1 MIASLISGPLAAQTE
16 LSAEA
21 DHIAAQTLEQRIGPN
36 RRTVSRT
43 ADRIHVAFDD
53 GREWLFVRNP
63 VDRRRAMGYLVE
75 HSQKRISTYAE
86 SDLRNAAGIRGW
98 ADVLSLG
105 DATERW
111 IVDGIREG
119 VDESLLQLPMKRFPD
134 YAEAS
139 YADWL
144 EER

>member
-1 MIASLISGPLAAQTE
+1 
-16 LSAEA
+16 
-21 DHIAAQTLEQRIGPN
+21 
-36 RRTVSRT
+36 
-43 ADRIHVAFDD
+43 
-53 GREWLFVRNP
+53 
-63 VDRRRAMGYLVE
+63 MGYLVE